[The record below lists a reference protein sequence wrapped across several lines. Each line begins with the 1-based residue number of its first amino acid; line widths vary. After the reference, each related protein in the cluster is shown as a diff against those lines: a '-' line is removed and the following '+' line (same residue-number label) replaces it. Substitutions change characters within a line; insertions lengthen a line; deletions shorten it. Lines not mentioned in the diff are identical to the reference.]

1 MLWANYQ
8 IIRYEQ
14 GAGRG
19 EQGEARGVKSLIS
32 GGSGQLGGST
42 PQLITPQYL
51 KKGGAGSPPPFGKGG
66 FGGVGPTNA

>member
-19 EQGEARGVKSLIS
+19 VKSLIS
-32 GGSGQLGGST
+32 DGWGQLGGST
-42 PQLITPQYL
+42 PQLITPGHETLLQHP
-51 KKGGAGSPPPFGKGG
+51 G
-66 FGGVGPTNA
+66 